1 MDIENKIEQ
10 PWWRSL
16 LRVLG
21 IVAGLVALVGASMA
35 FIFFVAKFFDA
46 DKRKQ
51 QLPVFIDMTSPAPEA
66 QNART
71 RSVPKTLWPDSPG
84 RGAAVSFTGG
94 RGEGGRLRGG
104 GGTTGRTTASPSPE
118 KPAPVGI
125 SVDEYRAAVES
136 GKQVYLPNPQG
147 ECDLSGQ
154 NTAKSIDALDS
165 CFAKRAAR

>member
-1 MDIENKIEQ
+1 MDIENEIEQ

-16 LRVLG
+16 LRVVG

-46 DKRKQ
+46 GEHKQ
-51 QLPVFIDMTSPAPEA
+51 QLPVFIDMTSPIPEA

-71 RSVPKTLWPDSPG
+71 RSAPTASWPDSPG

-94 RGEGGRLRGG
+94 RGEGGRSRGG
-104 GGTTGRTTASPSPE
+104 GPTGRTTASPSPE